1 MEKLSGKKNTAI
13 LISGR
18 GSNLRS
24 LVKYSKT
31 KKSLIR
37 IVLVVSNNFSAK
49 GLDYANKS
57 KINNVFIKDSNKKS
71 FEDRLL
77 KLLKKNNVD
86 LICLAGFMKIL
97 SGSFIRKFNKPILNI
112 HPSLLPKYKG
122 LNTHNRAIQNK
133 DKYSG
138 ATVHI
143 VNEKLDSGK
152 IILQK
157 KVKILKSDSGK
168 SLKRKVLKIE
178 HKIYPKAIF
187 RTFFAKLFSLS
198 VFKILTFFCNIIF
211 PESNL
216 EFT

>member
-1 MEKLSGKKNTAI
+1 MEKSFGKTNTAVF
-13 LISGR
+13 ISGR
-18 GSNLRS
+18 GSNLSS
-24 LVKYSKT
+24 LIKYSKT

-37 IVLVVSNNFSAK
+37 IALVITDNSDAK
-49 GLDYANKS
+49 GLEYAKKS
-57 KINNVFIKDSNKKS
+57 KINNIFIKYSNKKS
-71 FEDRLL
+71 FENRLL
-77 KLLKKNNVD
+77 KLLKRKNID

-97 SGSFIRKFNKPILNI
+97 SGNFIKKFYKPILNI

-168 SLKRKVLKIE
+168 SLEKKVLKIE
-178 HKIYPKAIF
+178 HKIYPKAII
-187 RTFFAKLFSLS
+187 RLLASD
-198 VFKILTFFCNIIF
+198 
-211 PESNL
+211 
-216 EFT
+216 